1 MIVRFDAAGLKE
13 TTWREY
19 ILRFV
24 FGGLITAAAGAIGT
38 KWGPVIAGL
47 FLAFPAIFPASATL
61 VEQHEL
67 ERKQRKGMHGEQRG
81 IDAAADDAI
90 GAMIGSAGLLA
101 FATICW
107 LLIPKY
113 PAGLVLVGATSA
125 WALVAV
131 SIWTLRKSGWGRR

>member
-1 MIVRFDAAGLKE
+1 MIVRIDPSGWKE

-19 ILRFV
+19 VLRFV

-61 VEQHEL
+61 VEEHEL
-67 ERKQRKGMHGEQRG
+67 ERKQRKGLHGEQRG
-81 IDAAADDAI
+81 IEAAADDAI
-90 GAMIGSAGLLA
+90 GAIMGSAGLLA
-101 FATICW
+101 FAAICW
-107 LLIPKY
+107 LFIPKY
-113 PAGLVLVGATSA
+113 PAGWVLGGATLA

-131 SIWTLRKSGWGRR
+131 SIWTLRKRGWGRR